1 MVDLKSNL
9 FVTEDEDMQDVTL
22 DSTVS
27 QNTQHVMN
35 MADDDEDP
43 IIHSI
48 PIYHSTVASRQSQS
62 LHAFQFPGRRV
73 DRTFAGERL
82 LVQVKPISRVMELKV
97 PMDTLQFYDE
107 SRTQELGT
115 RVDRVSLQGPLD
127 PTNEN
132 LYVGAVL
139 EQNGQDRVVL
149 FPLDNTAQLR
159 PLFKYIDDVDAV
171 RTAQMKSES
180 AAAGGLKQNAV
191 QVLQTASK
199 MGQGG
204 ANGPLAHGEGSCLK
218 HVKQFNEELWEAL
231 SWHGDNTERTQEWR
245 QKMNAPLET
254 AVEVKSLFSALI
266 EELLKDSASK

>member
-1 MVDLKSNL
+1 MSDTKSNL
-9 FVTEDEDMQDVTL
+9 FVNEDEDMLDVSTL
-22 DSTVS
+22 DPSAPEAQRATNVS
-27 QNTQHVMN
+27 
-35 MADDDEDP
+35 DDDDP

-48 PIYHSTVASRQSQS
+48 PIFHSAVASRQSQT
-62 LHAFQFPGRRV
+62 LHAFQFPGRRSE
-73 DRTFAGERL
+73 RSFAGERL
-82 LVQVKPISRVMELKV
+82 LAQVKPISKVVELKV

-115 RVDRVSLQGPLD
+115 RVDRVALQGVLD

-139 EQNGQDRVVL
+139 EREGQDRVVL

-159 PLFKYIDDVDAV
+159 PLFKYIDDFDAA
-171 RTAQMKSES
+171 RSAQMKNES
-180 AAAGGLKQNAV
+180 ATSGGLKQSAV

-204 ANGPLAHGEGSCLK
+204 ANGPLAHGEGLCLK

-231 SWHGDNTERTQEWR
+231 SWHANNTEQTKELN
-245 QKMNAPLET
+245 QKMITPLESP
-254 AVEVKSLFSALI
+254 VEVKSLFSSLI
-266 EELLKDSASK
+266 EELLKSSAAN